1 VGKFQACT
9 DHLATILETCLDFI
23 MDTTVVVSNERGL
36 AQEIVSGKHRWRA
49 DEPAPFGTDS
59 GPSPYEL
66 LLAGLGACTSM
77 TLRLYAQRKGIDLQ
91 RITIRLR
98 HLRIHAEDC
107 MDCETKE
114 GLLDRIDRE
123 IELTGNLD
131 EAQKLRLL
139 EIAERCPV
147 HRSLK
152 SEINIQTSVL

>member
-1 VGKFQACT
+1 
-9 DHLATILETCLDFI
+9 
-23 MDTTVVVSNERGL
+23 MTTGAAVVVSNESGL

-66 LLAGLGACTSM
+66 LLAALGACTSM
-77 TLRLYAQRKGIDLQ
+77 TLRLYAQRKGMDLQ

-98 HLRIHAEDC
+98 HFRIHAEDC
-107 MDCETKE
+107 RDCETKE
-114 GLLDRIDRE
+114 GLLDRVDRE

-139 EIAERCPV
+139 EIAERCPI

-152 SEINIQTSVL
+152 SEINIQSSVV

>member
-1 VGKFQACT
+1 MSEGTA
-9 DHLATILETCLDFI
+9 
-23 MDTTVVVSNERGL
+23 VVVSSESGL

-49 DEPAPFGTDS
+49 DEPAPYGTDT

-77 TLRLYAQRKGIDLQ
+77 TLRLYAQRKGMDLQ
-91 RITIRLR
+91 HITIRLR
-98 HLRIHAEDC
+98 HFRIHAEDC
-107 MDCETKE
+107 RDCETKE
-114 GLLDRIDRE
+114 GFVDRIERE

-152 SEINIQTSVL
+152 SELSIHTSVL